1 MTPLVPRV
9 VSSRR
14 YDLGLRTQVR
24 PYAGEAV
31 TELVSQAG
39 RVLCVGDRG
48 FAAKPC
54 LGRWHISAES
64 LAKKLSTRKD
74 SPELREKGSR
84 PLGRIARVCARFV
97 IAFRPRERLRRR

>member
-64 LAKKLSTRKD
+64 LAKKFSLARIRLNCAKKVLGHSGE
-74 SPELREKGSR
+74 SP
-84 PLGRIARVCARFV
+84 ACARD
-97 IAFRPRERLRRR
+97 L